1 MVEIF
6 QGILMAFLQGI
17 IEWLP
22 ISSEGQLSL
31 VFVNIFHMGEL
42 EAVTLALILH
52 IGTMISVLWCFRRD
66 FLQMLDINSPI
77 TRIVVFATLGTGITA
92 IPIILL
98 FKNFWETLISY
109 LNFDPGILFT
119 LFIGIFLVFTGL
131 VLVNQTEQGTLEL
144 TSFSHHELMK
154 FGLIVGLA
162 QGIAALPG
170 ISRSGMTI
178 TILLFLGFTQRE
190 ALKTS
195 FIISVPAVLGATI
208 LEFILSGFYI
218 ESNGI
223 VVGSIGFPF
232 LLLFFTIALT
242 AIIGIITMNGLL
254 KLKDLPYDKFCIGL
268 GTVTIIFAILLF
280 LISLINISY

>member
-1 MVEIF
+1 
-6 QGILMAFLQGI
+6 MAFFQGI

-31 VFVNIFHMGEL
+31 IFVNIFHMSEL

-66 FLQMLDINSPI
+66 FLQMFDINSPI
-77 TRIVVFATLGTGITA
+77 TRVVVFATIGTGITA

-98 FKNFWETLISY
+98 FKNYWETLISY

-131 VLVNQTEQGTLEL
+131 VLVKQPEQGTFKIN
-144 TSFSHHELMK
+144 SFSHHELMK
-154 FGLIVGLA
+154 FGLIIGLA
-162 QGIAALPG
+162 QGVAALPG

-178 TILLFLGFTQRE
+178 TILLFLGFTQHE

-208 LEFILSGFYI
+208 LEFVLSGFYI
-218 ESNGI
+218 ESNGL

-232 LLLFFTIALT
+232 LLLFFIITLT
-242 AIIGIITMNGLL
+242 AIVGIITMNGLL

-268 GTVTIIFAILLF
+268 GIVTILFAVLLS
-280 LISLINISY
+280 LLTISNIN